1 MNNLQGSSL
10 TAIVEPAQKIVQT
23 AQTQKYEGKLNLD
36 SERGLS
42 ENSVET
48 VVSPDSMV
56 LSEGSPTPVKA
67 STTTLIN
74 PDLEL
79 TPNMKSALPL
89 PDEGNGV
96 VSEPTQIVPVGKLLS
111 MKESDLMKEPDLT
124 ANADSSGI
132 PKELMPA
139 VKAYRILTYRG
150 TSQRGRINLIGAFLK
165 YVETQKLSDGETLKL
180 YQKLH
185 SEVIQSPRLEDAC
198 IRIME
203 NFCSALTAFMPQGLG
218 QKYEKQI
225 AVIKLA
231 ADEYAEGLKR
241 HLKELSQKLGSI
253 GLDSLAKE
261 ESLVYFQKTF
271 AVCKEADIPKED
283 QKALLKYVLKMKAN
297 AEFKF
302 STKFLLTILEN
313 PKKIL
318 EIAKDFLGALAVK
331 ISKDPRLSGFFH
343 FTMDSVKH
351 GLSLPDSGR
360 TSPQV

>member
-1 MNNLQGSSL
+1 MNNLSDSGF

-23 AQTQKYEGKLNLD
+23 AQKHEGKLD
-36 SERGLS
+36 SASERTSLA
-42 ENSVET
+42 ENLVET
-48 VVSPDSMV
+48 VVKPNSTV
-56 LSEGSPTPVKA
+56 LSEGITTTDLTA
-67 STTTLIN
+67 STTTLIDS
-74 PDLEL
+74 DLEL
-79 TPNMKSALPL
+79 TRNMKSALPL

-96 VSEPTQIVPVGKLLS
+96 VSEPPQIVPVGKLLS
-111 MKESDLMKEPDLT
+111 MKEPDLT
-124 ANADSSGI
+124 KESDSISNADSSGI

-139 VKAYRILTYRG
+139 VKAYGRLGG
-150 TSQRGRINLIGAFLK
+150 TQRGMVNLIGAFLR
-165 YVETQKLSDGETLKL
+165 YVETQKLSDGEVLRL

-198 IRIME
+198 VRITE
-203 NFCSALTAFMPQGLG
+203 NFYSALTAFMPHALG

-231 ADEYAEGLKR
+231 ADEYTEGLKR
-241 HLKELSQKLGSI
+241 HSKELSQRLGSLE
-253 GLDSLAKE
+253 LDSLAKE
-261 ESLVYFQKTF
+261 AALVYFQKTF
-271 AVCKEADIPKED
+271 AVCKEKAIPKED
-283 QKALLKYVLKMKAN
+283 QKALLQYVLKMKAN

-351 GLSLPDSGR
+351 GLSLPDSDR

>member
-1 MNNLQGSSL
+1 MNNLQGSGL
-10 TAIVEPAQKIVQT
+10 TAIVSAAQKTEEPAQKPLETSNLIS
-23 AQTQKYEGKLNLD
+23 EGTNSSGNL
-36 SERGLS
+36 
-42 ENSVET
+42 VET
-48 VVSPDSMV
+48 VVSPDSAL
-56 LSEGSPTPVKA
+56 LSEGINTTDLKA
-67 STTTLIN
+67 TTERIN
-74 PDLEL
+74 SDLEL
-79 TPNMKSALPL
+79 TDNTKSVLLPG
-89 PDEGNGV
+89 EEV
-96 VSEPTQIVPVGKLLS
+96 VREAHQTVSVGKLLS
-111 MKESDLMKEPDLT
+111 RKEPDSMKEPDLT

-185 SEVIQSPRLEDAC
+185 SEVIQSPRLEDVC
-198 IRIME
+198 IRITE
-203 NFCSALTAFMPQGLG
+203 NFGSALTAFMPQALG

-231 ADEYAEGLKR
+231 AAEYSEGLKR
-241 HLKELSQKLGSI
+241 HLKDLSQKLGSI
-253 GLDSLAKE
+253 ELDSLAKE
-261 ESLVYFQKTF
+261 AALGYFQKTF
-271 AVCKEADIPKED
+271 AVCKEEAIPKED

-297 AEFKF
+297 AEFKI

-318 EIAKDFLGALAVK
+318 EIAKDFLGGLAVK

-351 GLSLPDSGR
+351 GLSLSDSGR
-360 TSPQV
+360 TSPQA

>member
-1 MNNLQGSSL
+1 MNNLQGSGL
-10 TAIVEPAQKIVQT
+10 TAIVEPAQKIVQP
-23 AQTQKYEGKLNLD
+23 AQTQKYEGKLNSA
-36 SERGLS
+36 SERDSSQKNL
-42 ENSVET
+42 VET
-48 VVSPDSMV
+48 GVQPDSTTV
-56 LSEGSPTPVKA
+56 LSEGSPTHLKA
-67 STTTLIN
+67 VTTELLIN
-74 PDLEL
+74 PDLKL
-79 TPNMKSALPL
+79 ASNMKSALP
-89 PDEGNGV
+89 PDGEV
-96 VSEPTQIVPVGKLLS
+96 VNEPPQIVPVGKLLS
-111 MKESDLMKEPDLT
+111 MKEPDSIS
-124 ANADSSGI
+124 NADFSGI

-139 VKAYRILTYRG
+139 VKAYRILAYRG

-198 IRIME
+198 IRITE

-241 HLKELSQKLGSI
+241 HLKELSQKLDSI
-253 GLDSLAKE
+253 ELDSLAKKAA
-261 ESLVYFQKTF
+261 LVYFQKTF
-271 AVCKEADIPKED
+271 AVCKEEAIPKED

-313 PKKIL
+313 PKEIL
-318 EIAKDFLGALAVK
+318 GIAKDFLGGLTAK
-331 ISKDPRLSGFFH
+331 IAKDPKLSGFFH
-343 FTMDSVKH
+343 FITDSVKH
-351 GLSLPDSGR
+351 GFSLPDSDR
-360 TSPQV
+360 TSLLA

>member
-1 MNNLQGSSL
+1 MNNLQGSGL
-10 TAIVEPAQKIVQT
+10 TAIVEPAQKIVQP
-23 AQTQKYEGKLNLD
+23 AQKHEGKLD
-36 SERGLS
+36 SASERDS
-42 ENSVET
+42 SPENLVET
-48 VVSPDSMV
+48 VVKPDSTTTV
-56 LSEGSPTPVKA
+56 LSEGSPTHLKAAPECISSDLKLRSKENSPVA
-67 STTTLIN
+67 VLFDEERAQPQSQMVST
-74 PDLEL
+74 
-79 TPNMKSALPL
+79 A
-89 PDEGNGV
+89 
-96 VSEPTQIVPVGKLLS
+96 KLLS
-111 MKESDLMKEPDLT
+111 MKESDSTKESDPT
-124 ANADSSGI
+124 PNADSSGI

-139 VKAYRILTYRG
+139 VKAYRILAYRG

-198 IRIME
+198 IRITE

-231 ADEYAEGLKR
+231 ADEYTEGLKR

-253 GLDSLAKE
+253 ELDSLANE
-261 ESLVYFQKTF
+261 AALVYFQKTF
-271 AVCKEADIPKED
+271 KACKEEAIPKED

-313 PKKIL
+313 PKDIL
-318 EIAKDFLGALAVK
+318 GIAKDFLGGLGAK
-331 ISKDPRLSGFFH
+331 IAKDPKLSGLFH
-343 FTMDSVKH
+343 FVTDSVKH
-351 GLSLPDSGR
+351 GLSLLDSDR

>member
-1 MNNLQGSSL
+1 MNNLPGSVL
-10 TAIVEPAQKIVQT
+10 TTTVQTAQKIGEPAQKH
-23 AQTQKYEGKLNLD
+23 EGELD
-36 SERGLS
+36 SASERGLS

-48 VVSPDSMV
+48 VVSPDSTV
-56 LSEGSPTPVKA
+56 LSEGSPTHVKA

-124 ANADSSGI
+124 SNADSSGI

-139 VKAYRILTYRG
+139 VKAYKRLGG
-150 TSQRGRINLIGAFLK
+150 TQRGMVNLVGAFLQ
-165 YVETQKLSDGETLKL
+165 YVETQKLSDGEALKL
-180 YQKLH
+180 YQKLNC
-185 SEVIQSPRLEDAC
+185 EVMIQQSPRFEDAC
-198 IRIME
+198 NRAMK
-203 NFCSALTAFMPQGLG
+203 NFGSALTAFMPQALE
-218 QKYEKQI
+218 QKYEKQTT
-225 AVIKLA
+225 VIKLA
-231 ADEYAEGLKR
+231 ADQYTEALKLHLENLQKQGYRGLFS
-241 HLKELSQKLGSI
+241 LPEEAALG
-253 GLDSLAKE
+253 
-261 ESLVYFQKTF
+261 YFQKTF
-271 AVCKEADIPKED
+271 KACKEADIPKED

-318 EIAKDFLGALAVK
+318 EIAKDFLGALAVE